1 MKTTKNLLK
10 SIKKTTT
17 IIAVVSM
24 IATMGMPIYAED
36 TDLEIIQDTPVQNE
50 VTETEVVEEVIEDVI
65 IEEEIIDET
74 IQDIPHID
82 EATENEEINEPI
94 VDETQVQ
101 NSIQNDVASFSI
113 NEPISETVSVS
124 FVLDNAADGQYTN
137 GKTYIEL
144 NKGSRI
150 NLLEVPTFQSSNLK
164 EHKGWTLNGQ
174 PLNYANPY
182 MYLMYNMT
190 INENLVFKPVFGE
203 ATKYTIQLGVETLNT
218 GILTGNVTFQYSADI
233 PFNTVFTAN
242 EFNQV
247 QATAGYYFK
256 GWKLNGILYTTYDAL
271 SAEASKIQNT
281 NINLTASFARLEF
294 TMEFFID
301 EDSKDYVSFEDGSQ
315 YLNFISEE
323 TSASGLS
330 VIGGKI
336 PNLVIKEGYEFDTWV
351 FGKKN
356 ILYFNEA
363 EILEYLSQN
372 DFTCNQYFTIKVKKS
387 ENTNTPTPTPEATPE
402 TKPNPTPVAT
412 PEATPNP
419 TPVVTPTVTT
429 PEVTPVNPV
438 VEEEVVVVPVVNQ
451 PTNNEINNEEIVN
464 EETPLAN
471 KEEVALQ
478 TIVDEETP
486 LATNKASWALINL
499 ILTILTAI
507 IAIILFIK
515 KNKKD
520 EDEHIEVIYKK
531 KFKIAALILS
541 ILSIIIFIITEDMRL
556 PMMLVDKYTVV
567 MLCLAIAQTVVA
579 IFTKKKLD
587 VEDDEV
593 LVQSN

>member
-24 IATMGMPIYAED
+24 ITTMGMPIYAED
-36 TDLEIIQDTPVQNE
+36 TDLEIIQDTPVQTE

-65 IEEEIIDET
+65 IEEKIIDET

-150 NLLEVPTFQSSNLK
+150 YLLDVPTFQSSNLK

-182 MYLMYNMT
+182 MYLMHNMT
-190 INENLVFKPVFGE
+190 ITENLVFKPVFGE
-203 ATKYTIQLGVETLNT
+203 ATKYTIQLGIETLNT

-247 QATAGYYFK
+247 QAATGYYFK
-256 GWKLNGILYTTYDAL
+256 GWKLNGTLYTTYEAL

-315 YLNFISEE
+315 YLRFISEE
-323 TSASGLS
+323 TNASGLS

-351 FGKKN
+351 FGKTN

-363 EILEYLSQN
+363 EILEYLSLN

-387 ENTNTPTPTPEATPE
+387 ENTNTPTPTPEATP
-402 TKPNPTPVAT
+402 NPTPVVT

-429 PEVTPVNPV
+429 PVNPV
-438 VEEEVVVVPVVNQ
+438 IEEEVVVAPVVNQ

-587 VEDDEV
+587 VEIDEV